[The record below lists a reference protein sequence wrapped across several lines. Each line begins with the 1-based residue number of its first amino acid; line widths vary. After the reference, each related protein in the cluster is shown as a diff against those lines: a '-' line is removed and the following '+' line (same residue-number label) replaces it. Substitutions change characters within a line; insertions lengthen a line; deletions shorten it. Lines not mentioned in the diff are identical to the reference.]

1 MRGVYL
7 VLVLSTTEE
16 NITFDFELVS
26 LVNLSISTPLTK
38 YLKFIMGD
46 SLRVNKKRP
55 GLWSQWAQVQL
66 LGCIAGSKYVALD
79 WPLKLFEP
87 RTSLQKNNAY

>member
-55 GLWSQWAQVQL
+55 GL
-66 LGCIAGSKYVALD
+66 
-79 WPLKLFEP
+79 
-87 RTSLQKNNAY
+87 